1 MNTKRII
8 ASSILLTFFCYLG
21 SVNSFAVN
29 PNVITPQLAQD
40 KSDAFNNKI
49 DSINNQR
56 RAFSPNDITA
66 RLEKDKSDAFNN
78 KIDSINTQR
87 NHKPIFPINITNQLE
102 QNKADDFNNKID
114 SINTQRNHK
123 PIFPINITN
132 QLEQNKAD
140 DFNNKIDSINDQRG
154 AFSPNDITARLEQ
167 GKSDAFNNKIDS
179 INNQRGAFSPNDITA
194 RLEQGKSDAFNNKI
208 DSINNQRGG
217 GGTPGNLPKKFK
229 LPLSK
234 FAMSAGIEAD
244 FIEPGISA
252 RLFYGFGNAKIHGL
266 GVYYKLNSNLKT
278 GLGFIYGQ
286 GKADLDKNPSS
297 GDPITNG
304 QIKQNMPA
312 GFADIV
318 YNFIQAPTI
327 FSPYLG
333 VRLGY
338 AKHTLKFLEDNKE
351 ILPSETFNG
360 ILYGLKLGVELNISD
375 RIAIDLAYIGN
386 SFGSK
391 ETNYFEKQKLSHS
404 AAAII
409 KVSL

>member
-1 MNTKRII
+1 MNTKRIVT
-8 ASSILLTFFCYLG
+8 SNILLSFFCCYLG
-21 SVNSFAVN
+21 SAKAFAVE
-29 PNVITPQLAQD
+29 PNEITTQLENGKA
-40 KSDAFNNKI
+40 DAFNAKI
-49 DSINNQR
+49 TLINNR
-56 RAFSPNDITA
+56 RNPIAPNQITTQ
-66 RLEKDKSDAFNN
+66 LENGKANAFNDKIKDINNRRGIILPNQITDRLDAN
-78 KIDSINTQR
+78 KANAFYDKIKDINNR
-87 NHKPIFPINITNQLE
+87 RGIIFPDQITTQLE
-102 QNKADDFNNKID
+102 NGKANDFKDEID
-114 SINTQRNHK
+114 AIN
-123 PIFPINITN
+123 
-132 QLEQNKAD
+132 AA
-140 DFNNKIDSINDQRG
+140 RG
-154 AFSPNDITARLEQ
+154 ATPPAPSPSATKL
-167 GKSDAFNNKIDS
+167 
-179 INNQRGAFSPNDITA
+179 
-194 RLEQGKSDAFNNKI
+194 
-208 DSINNQRGG
+208 
-217 GGTPGNLPKKFK
+217 K

-286 GKADLDKNPSS
+286 GKADLDKAQ
-297 GDPITNG
+297 ITG
-304 QIKQNMPA
+304 IEKLQIKQNMPA
-312 GFADIV
+312 GFAELV
-318 YNFIQAPTI
+318 YNFIEAPTI

-351 ILPSETFNG
+351 ILYSETFNG

-391 ETNYFEKQKLSHS
+391 ETKYFEKQKLSHS

>member
-29 PNVITPQLAQD
+29 PEDITDRLEQPKSDAFDNKIDNINDQRGAFSPNKITTQLEQV

-49 DSINNQR
+49 DSIN
-56 RAFSPNDITA
+56 D
-66 RLEKDKSDAFNN
+66 
-78 KIDSINTQR
+78 QR
-87 NHKPIFPINITNQLE
+87 NHEPIPIVPIGITIKLQ
-102 QNKADDFNNKID
+102 
-114 SINTQRNHK
+114 
-123 PIFPINITN
+123 
-132 QLEQNKAD
+132 
-140 DFNNKIDSINDQRG
+140 
-154 AFSPNDITARLEQ
+154 Q

-179 INNQRGAFSPNDITA
+179 INNQRGAFSPNNITT
-194 RLEQGKSDAFNNKI
+194 RLEQPKSDAFDNKIDNINDQRGAFSPNKITTQLEQVKSDAFNNKI

-244 FIEPGISA
+244 FIKPGISA

-286 GKADLDKNPSS
+286 GKADLDDAS
-297 GDPITNG
+297 
-304 QIKQNMPA
+304 QILQIHNVAKMTVKQNMSA
-312 GFADIV
+312 GFGEVV
-318 YNFIQAPTI
+318 YNFIETPSV

-333 VRLGY
+333 LKLGY
-338 AKHTLKFLEDNKE
+338 AKHRVNGDGTLNNGEGFKTPQED
-351 ILPSETFNG
+351 FNG
-360 ILYGLKLGVELNISD
+360 LLYGLKLGIELGISD
-375 RIAIDLAYIGN
+375 KLTIDLAYTAN

-391 ETNYFEKQKLSHS
+391 EIMYCEKMKLSHG